1 VPEDPFSGKPL
12 NAVYRDK
19 FGLVIYSV
27 GLNQIDDTA
36 GSEGVSAMDFR
47 IIVK

>member
-1 VPEDPFSGKPL
+1 
-12 NAVYRDK
+12 
-19 FGLVIYSV
+19 VIYSV
-27 GLNQIDDTA
+27 GMNQVDDTA